1 MVFSFTG
8 RATPLSTIL
17 EVNMLPSIKL
27 SAQLLSARALPSA
40 IANAVK
46 LAEER
51 VQVGRT
57 QGPIVVKW
65 DLIGRILRDS
75 KLAFEFADAVA
86 SNLNEGGMKVEP
98 AVLIQ
103 KKIIIAGFFERKLV
117 PQIREL

>member
-1 MVFSFTG
+1 MVFSFLG

>member
-1 MVFSFTG
+1 
-8 RATPLSTIL
+8 
-17 EVNMLPSIKL
+17 MLPSIKL

>member
-1 MVFSFTG
+1 MIFSFIG

>member
-1 MVFSFTG
+1 MIFSFTG

-27 SAQLLSARALPSA
+27 SAQLLSAHALPSA

>member
-1 MVFSFTG
+1 MIFSATG
-8 RATPLSTIL
+8 RETPLSTIL
-17 EVNMLPSIKL
+17 EVNMLPSIKI
-27 SAQLLSARALPSA
+27 SAQLISARALPSA
-40 IANAVK
+40 IADAVK

-51 VQVGRT
+51 VPVGGT
-57 QGPIVVKW
+57 TGPIVVKW

-75 KLAFEFADAVA
+75 KMAFEFADAV
-86 SNLNEGGMKVEP
+86 SSKLNEGGMKVEP